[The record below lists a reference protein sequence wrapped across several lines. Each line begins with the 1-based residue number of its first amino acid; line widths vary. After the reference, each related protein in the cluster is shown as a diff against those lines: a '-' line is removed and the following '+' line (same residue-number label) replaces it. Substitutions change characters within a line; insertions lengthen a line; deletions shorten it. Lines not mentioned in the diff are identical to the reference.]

1 MNILHLLHDPL
12 EELSKVLARLGQQWT
27 AVLGLP
33 VALAVVLVYGLPRLA
48 RRAGAAQDARLLRE
62 AGLLALGWGGVDL
75 ALTAGLPLLRLSYAP
90 VRTAFFMLLWG
101 RTGISGAGTALAVAS
116 VLAGRD
122 LPPGG
127 RRLIARGL
135 WAMHAAMALVLVYA
149 TYVGGARLRP
159 TRARLAFPGHTPG
172 APPLHLRL
180 AQISDIHMERLSRR
194 DEAMVALLREAR
206 PDLIL
211 LTGDFINIDYYDVRA
226 YEDLRAL
233 LSAVSAL
240 NPPLGVYA
248 CLGNVDPPKLT
259 GTLLESAGVHLL
271 VDTAV
276 TLPVDGRRVQI
287 LGAATS
293 RGHRWEYDLPHFQA
307 AVAAA
312 DAQGTPDFRLLLYHT
327 PDFVPQAARAGV
339 DLYLCGH
346 THGGQIR
353 LPLVGALR
361 TGSRF
366 GKRYVIGLN
375 RLPNGGYI
383 HTNRG
388 LGFEGMS
395 LPRIRTLCPPEVA
408 LFDVTI
414 GACSGENDPAT

>member
-1 MNILHLLHDPL
+1 MNISHLLHDPL
-12 EELSKVLARLGQQWT
+12 EAMSKLLARLGQQWT

-33 VALAVVLVYGLPRLA
+33 VALAVVLVYWLPRLA
-48 RRAGAAQDARLLRE
+48 RRAGTPQDARLLRE

-75 ALTAGLPLLRLSYAP
+75 ALTAGLPVLRLSYAP

-127 RRLIARGL
+127 RRLITSGL

-149 TYVGGARLRP
+149 TYVGGARLRV
-159 TRARLAFPGHTPG
+159 TRAKLSFPGHTPD

-180 AQISDIHMERLSRR
+180 AQVSDIHMERMSRR

-206 PDLIL
+206 PDLVL
-211 LTGDFINIDYYDVRA
+211 LTGDFINIDYYDVRG

-233 LSAVSAL
+233 LSQVAAL
-240 NPPLGVYA
+240 APPLGVYA
-248 CLGNVDPPKLT
+248 CLGNVDPPKLM
-259 GTLLESAGVHLL
+259 GTLLESADVHLL

-276 TLPVDGRRVQI
+276 TLPVAGRQVQI

-293 RGHRWEYDLPHFQA
+293 RGHRWEFDLPHFCA

-312 DAQGTPDFRLLLYHT
+312 EAQGTPDFRLLLYHT

-353 LPLVGALR
+353 LPLIGALR

-366 GKRYVIGLN
+366 GRRYVIGLN

-395 LPRIRTLCPPEVA
+395 LPRVRVLCPPEVA

-414 GACSGENDPAT
+414 GDCGREIAPAG